1 VSSPAH
7 TGFLL
12 ALLSAVS
19 FAAYILPRKKSK
31 LNVWEYQFWLGFG
44 VLLGMVGT
52 ALIGGQPLFS
62 SPYANALGFIC
73 GPLWAMGSIAY
84 SQAVDHIGV
93 ARSTPIKNL
102 APLFAAVYGI
112 LLFHEYT
119 ISEPKGLAL
128 AVSGIALM
136 LLATWILGNAS
147 APEHETAFAYDQNRP
162 ENERRRAFYLGG
174 LYSFAAAFFYG
185 LYSIPLK
192 KALKTGADPLIVCA
206 WMGWGVWLSSI
217 VFWSLTHRRL
227 LPPKPAKRELM
238 LAGAAG
244 LIWSSA
250 QILGT
255 MAMLYTPMSISWS
268 VSNLSTL
275 MAVGWGIWVFKE
287 VRLDRH
293 KWEMGI
299 SLASYTVGL
308 VLLALAA
315 PIGHV

>member
-1 VSSPAH
+1 MTSSAH
-7 TGFLL
+7 VGFIL

-19 FAAYILPRKKSK
+19 FAAYILPRKKSR
-31 LNVWEYQFWLGFG
+31 LNIWEYQFWLGFG
-44 VLLGMVGT
+44 VLIGMLGT
-52 ALIGGQPLFS
+52 ALVLRKPLFAS
-62 SPYANALGFIC
+62 LYANLLGFIC
-73 GPLWAMGSIAY
+73 GPIWALGSLSY

-119 ISEPKGLAL
+119 ITEPKGLILAL
-128 AVSGIALM
+128 SGVAWM
-136 LLATWILGNAS
+136 MVATWTLGNAS
-147 APEHETAFAYDQNRP
+147 APEHETAYAYDLNRP
-162 ENERRRAFYLGG
+162 DHERRRAFYLGG
-174 LYSFAAAFFYG
+174 IYSLSAAFFYG

-192 KALKTGADPLIVCA
+192 QALKTGADPFVVCA
-206 WMGWGVWLSSI
+206 WMGLGVWVSSM
-217 VFWSLTHRRL
+217 VFWGIIHRRL
-227 LPPKPAKRELM
+227 LPNKPPQQELT
-238 LAGAAG
+238 LAGTAG

-255 MAMLYTPMSISWS
+255 IAMLYTPMSISWS

-275 MAVGWGIWVFKE
+275 LAVGWGIWVFKE
-287 VRLDRH
+287 VRLDKH
-293 KWEMGI
+293 KWETGF

-315 PIGHV
+315 PAGHV